1 MGEEEVEVLLPIEGL
16 HGIGV
21 VVDDLKRSLGEFS
34 RFFGVSEWSV
44 RRLVSGKN
52 FSVTSPLGEVTAEL
66 LWATGGT
73 KNLRFD
79 IVQPLSGATCF
90 RAFLDRR
97 GPGVQD
103 ISTNVLSP
111 AAFDEVAP
119 KLAREGIG
127 ILQTLQFGDLLDI
140 HYLDSADKLGTV
152 VKLLVPRVAGAET
165 LEGVPVEEVVRYD
178 LAPEAARLPI
188 DRPYHVC
195 VLTKNR
201 RWSVRDN
208 FRRIFGI
215 EQWFEYDNE
224 VGRTTQWAHYAG
236 RSVDGRFKLTC
247 GRREKFGVEVVE
259 HVYGESAYRE
269 MLESKGEGIHHVMTT
284 ICDRGRAE
292 QALAAL
298 APEGY
303 SIVMDGGSGPIYYG
317 YFAAAGKL
325 ADLAVEL
332 VGSVGKEDMET
343 VGGDEF
349 WSILKGP
356 VY

>member
-1 MGEEEVEVLLPIEGL
+1 MGEDEALLPIEKL

-21 VVDDLKRSLGEFS
+21 VVENLRKSLGEYS
-34 RFFGVSEWSV
+34 RFFGITEWSV
-44 RRLVSGKN
+44 RRLTSGRS
-52 FSVTSPLGEVTAEL
+52 FSVSSASGDIDAEL

-79 IVQPLSGATCF
+79 IVQPLRGATCF

-111 AAFDEVAP
+111 AAFDEVVP
-119 KLAREGIG
+119 KLANEGIG
-127 ILQTLQFGDLLDI
+127 ILQTLRFGELLDI
-140 HYLDSADKLGTV
+140 HYLDSTAQLGTV
-152 VKLLVPRVAGAET
+152 VKLLVPRVADAET

-178 LAPEAARLPI
+178 PVPEAARLPI
-188 DRPYHVC
+188 DRPYHIC
-195 VLTKNR
+195 VLTKHR

-215 EQWFEYDNE
+215 ERWFEYDNE
-224 VGRTTQWAHYAG
+224 VGRTTQWAHYTG
-236 RSVDGRFKLTC
+236 RAVDGRFKLTC

-259 HVYGESAYRE
+259 YLYGESAYRD

-284 ICDRGRAE
+284 LCDRGRAE
-292 QALAAL
+292 QARAAL
-298 APEGY
+298 EPEGY
-303 SIVMDGGSGPIYYG
+303 SIVMDGGSGLMYYG
-317 YFAAAGKL
+317 YFAAEGKL

-332 VGSVGKEDMET
+332 LGPIGEEDMET

-349 WSILKGP
+349 WAILKGP